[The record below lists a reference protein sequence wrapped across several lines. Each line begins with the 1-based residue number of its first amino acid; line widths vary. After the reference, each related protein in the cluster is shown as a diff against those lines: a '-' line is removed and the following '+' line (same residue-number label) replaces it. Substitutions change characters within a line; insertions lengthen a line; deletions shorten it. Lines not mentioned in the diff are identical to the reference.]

1 MKEKILQALKTKYTG
16 VQSLVLDRVA
26 EELAKTVTEEANIE
40 TAIGGVGGLINTFNS
55 ILQSE
60 GDRRA
65 TDAAKT
71 ALGNYERQHN
81 LKEGKPIEGP
91 KPADPNDIASI
102 VANAV
107 KAAVEPL
114 QNELNQ
120 FKQKGSSEALSAKLK
135 AKMAEKKIPEAFLKG
150 RTVESED
157 KLDGVLAEIEADFT
171 AVKQDLINEG
181 VVVEPPKGSVGN
193 PSSVDAD
200 IEAWAGK
207 DKKSN

>member
-16 VQSLVLDRVA
+16 VQALVLDRVA
-26 EELAKTVTEEANIE
+26 DELAKTVTEETAIE
-40 TAIGGVGGLINTFNS
+40 TAVGGVGGLITTFNS

-65 TDAAKT
+65 TEASKT
-71 ALGNYERQHN
+71 AVGNYEKQHN
-81 LKEGKPIEGP
+81 LKEGKPIEAP
-91 KPADPNDIASI
+91 KPADPNDVATI

-114 QNELNQ
+114 QNEINQ
-120 FKQKGSSEALSAKLK
+120 FKQKGSTEALTAKLK

-150 RTVESED
+150 RTIESEE
-157 KLDGVLAEIEADFT
+157 KLDIVLSEIESDFT
-171 AVKQDLINEG
+171 AVKQSLINEG
-181 VVVEPPKGSVGN
+181 VVVEPPKGSIGN

-207 DKKSN
+207 KSN

>member
-16 VQSLVLDRVA
+16 VQALVLDRVA
-26 EELAKTVTEEANIE
+26 DELAKTVTEEANIE
-40 TAIGGVGGLINTFNS
+40 TAIGGVGGLITTFNS

-65 TDAAKT
+65 TDAQKT
-71 ALGNYERQHN
+71 AIGNYEKQHN
-81 LKEGKPIEGP
+81 LKEGKAIEAP
-91 KPADPNDIASI
+91 KSVDPNDIASI
-102 VANAV
+102 IATAV
-107 KAAVEPL
+107 KAAIDPL

-120 FKQKGSSEALSAKLK
+120 FKQKGSTEVLTAKLR

-150 RTVESED
+150 RTIESEEV
-157 KLDGVLAEIEADFT
+157 LDSVLAEIESDFT
-171 AVKQDLINEG
+171 TVKQNLINEG

-207 DKKSN
+207 K

>member
-16 VQSLVLDRVA
+16 VQALVLDRVA
-26 EELAKTVTEEANIE
+26 DELAKTVTDEATIE
-40 TAIGGVGGLINTFNS
+40 TAVGGVGGLITTFNS

-65 TDAAKT
+65 TEASKT
-71 ALGNYERQHN
+71 AVGNYEKQHN
-81 LKEGKPIEGP
+81 LKEGKPIEAP
-91 KPADPNDIASI
+91 KPADPNDVATI

-114 QNELNQ
+114 QNEINQ
-120 FKQKGSSEALSAKLK
+120 FKQKGSTEALTGKLK

-150 RTVESED
+150 RTIESEE
-157 KLDGVLAEIEADFT
+157 KLDSVLSEIEADFT
-171 AVKQDLINEG
+171 DVKQNLINEG

-207 DKKSN
+207 KSN